1 MKSCSPE
8 ILLCVAGGLSNSVAE
23 VEIIV
28 QVDAH
33 FFEHDLHHALGI
45 LDLFRVLHA
54 SVHHLT
60 EHTEESY
67 VLLCKNILKTVLGLF
82 KLTLT

>member
-23 VEIIV
+23 VETIV

-45 LDLFRVLHA
+45 LDRFRVVDA
-54 SVHHLT
+54 IVHDLT

-67 VLLCKNILKTVLGLF
+67 VLLCKNILKMVLGLS
-82 KLTLT
+82 KVI